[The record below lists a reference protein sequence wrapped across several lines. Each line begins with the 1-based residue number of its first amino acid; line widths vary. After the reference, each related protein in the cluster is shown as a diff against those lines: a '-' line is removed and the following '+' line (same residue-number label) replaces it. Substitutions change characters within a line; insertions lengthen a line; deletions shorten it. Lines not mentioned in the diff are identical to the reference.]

1 MKTLSYYL
9 QETTEIDISMID
21 GWPPDDFA
29 GYCTSRGNV
38 YAKMFYSCKNRN
50 LLNRKLLQ
58 LGSKD

>member
-21 GWPPDDFA
+21 GWPPGDFA

-38 YAKMFYSCKNRN
+38 YAKMLSININ
-50 LLNRKLLQ
+50 LKI
-58 LGSKD
+58 